1 MTEYIDIHSHLSF
14 EDYKDDLLGVLIN
27 MRANNVAT
35 IAVGSDY
42 RSSVEAVELASQN
55 PDVFACV
62 GLHPD
67 ENKAEIFD
75 VEKYEELIKN
85 PRVVAVGE
93 CGLDYFRLGDKF
105 LKGSNFPSSD
115 CHPRES
121 GDPELIKNG
130 FSIRSGMTEVE
141 FVEQEIARQKKIFSA
156 QIALAKKYN
165 KPLMIHV
172 RDASKNPELPAGKA
186 YEDALGMLEGQGV
199 RGNVHFFASTPE
211 IAQKFIDLGFTI
223 SFTGVITFARNYD
236 EVIKKMPL
244 NMIMSETDAPYVTP
258 VPFRGKRNE
267 PAYVTEVVKK
277 IAEIRG
283 EDILWVKHQLVEN
296 AKRVFGINI

>member
-14 EDYKDDLLGVLIN
+14 EDYKQDLLGVLIN

-42 RSSVEAVELASQN
+42 KSSAEAVELASQN

-67 ENKAEIFD
+67 EDKAEIFD
-75 VEKYEELIKN
+75 IKKYEELIQKQK
-85 PRVVAVGE
+85 VVAVGE
-93 CGLDYFRLGDKF
+93 CGLDYFRLGD
-105 LKGSNFPSSD
+105 N
-115 CHPRES
+115 
-121 GDPELIKNG
+121 PENQIKK
-130 FSIRSGMTEVE
+130 
-141 FVEQEIARQKKIFSA
+141 QKEIFSA

-165 KPLMIHV
+165 KPLMLHI
-172 RDASKNPELPAGKA
+172 RDAVNNLEYPKGRAFKDVLE
-186 YEDALGMLEGQGV
+186 MLKENNGV
-199 RGNVHFFASTPE
+199 TGNVHFFAGTWLE
-211 IAQKFIDLGFTI
+211 AEQFLNLGFTL
-223 SFTGVITFARNYD
+223 SFTGVITFARSYD
-236 EVIKKMPL
+236 EVIKKAPL
-244 NMIMSETDAPYVTP
+244 NMIMAETDAPYVAP

-283 EDILWVKHQLVEN
+283 EDVLWVKHQLVEN
-296 AKRVFGINI
+296 AKRVFKLNI

>member
-1 MTEYIDIHSHLSF
+1 MEYIDIHSHLGF
-14 EDYKDDLLGVLIN
+14 DDYKEDILGVLIN

-75 VEKYEELIKN
+75 IEKYEELIKN

-93 CGLDYFRLGDKF
+93 CGLDYFRLKE
-105 LKGSNFPSSD
+105 N
-115 CHPRES
+115 
-121 GDPELIKNG
+121 N
-130 FSIRSGMTEVE
+130 VA
-141 FVEQEIARQKKIFSA
+141 EIERQKKIFSEH
-156 QIALAKKYN
+156 IALAKKYN

-172 RDASKNPELPAGKA
+172 RDANKNPELPAGKA
-186 YEDALGMLEGQGV
+186 YEDALLMLEGQGV
-199 RGNVHFFASTPE
+199 KGNVHFFAGTPE
-211 IAQKFIDLGFTI
+211 IAQKFIDIGFTI

-258 VPFRGKRNE
+258 VPFRGMRNE

-296 AKRVFGINI
+296 AKRVFGINL